1 MEHLVVDSNVLVA
14 SLLESEE
21 FHLRGQQ
28 YISGLE
34 NADYTFHLPMLVVVE
49 VAASIVRRP
58 QRNRQAILL
67 AWQQNVDDWERD
79 GKILLYPLDR
89 DRMSYS
95 ISIAEQHRLK
105 GADSVVA
112 APAYELDMPLK
123 TFDREVLARFLRA
136 SV

>member
-1 MEHLVVDSNVLVA
+1 MEHLVVDSSVLVA

-34 NADYTFHLPMLVVVE
+34 SADYTFHLPMLVAVE
-49 VAASIVRRP
+49 VAASIARRP
-58 QRNRQAILL
+58 QGNRQAILL
-67 AWQQNVDDWERD
+67 AWQQNLDDWERD
-79 GKILLYPLDR
+79 GNIVLYPLDR
-89 DRMSYS
+89 ERMSYAMS
-95 ISIAEQHRLK
+95 ISEQHRLR

-112 APAYELDMPLK
+112 ALAYELNMPLK
-123 TFDREVLARFLRA
+123 TFDREILDRFQRA